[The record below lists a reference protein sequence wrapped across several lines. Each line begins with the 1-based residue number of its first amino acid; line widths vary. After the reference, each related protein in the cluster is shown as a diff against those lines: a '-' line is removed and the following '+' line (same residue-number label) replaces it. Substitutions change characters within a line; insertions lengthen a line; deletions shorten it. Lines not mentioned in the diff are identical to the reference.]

1 MLMSS
6 DALGAPSPVEPVRRF
21 LAFVTVA
28 MIAASSG
35 ASIGVPFLELLR
47 KESNERRKD
56 HAEADDNNKEAC

>member
-6 DALGAPSPVEPVRRF
+6 DALAAPSPVEPVRRF

-56 HAEADDNNKEAC
+56 HADDNNNKEAC